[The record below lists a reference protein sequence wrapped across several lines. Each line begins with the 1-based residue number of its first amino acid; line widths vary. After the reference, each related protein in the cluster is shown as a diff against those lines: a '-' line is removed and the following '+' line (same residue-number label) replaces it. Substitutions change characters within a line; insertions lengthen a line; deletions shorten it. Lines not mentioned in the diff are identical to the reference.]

1 VAHLA
6 AHGQGAALHLDL
18 LGARLHLGA
27 KRALYTVA
35 RDQHH
40 VARITRPHLV
50 RVRVRVRARVR
61 FRVRVRS
68 RVRGSNMVPA
78 HTLKASS
85 ASPAVSMPGVAKS
98 TQAPGAWRVAL
109 EGSGAT

>member
-1 VAHLA
+1 MAHLA

-50 RVRVRVRARVR
+50 RVRVRVRVR
-61 FRVRVRS
+61 FRVRVRG
-68 RVRGSNMVPA
+68 RVRGCNMVPA

-98 TQAPGAWRVAL
+98 TQAPGAWSVAL

>member
-1 VAHLA
+1 MAHLA
-6 AHGQGAALHLDL
+6 AHGQRAALHLDL

-27 KRALYTVA
+27 KCALYTVA

-50 RVRVRVRARVR
+50 RVRVRVRVR
-61 FRVRVRS
+61 FRVRVRG
-68 RVRGSNMVPA
+68 RVRGCNMVPA

-85 ASPAVSMPGVAKS
+85 ASPAVSMHGVATS